1 VVDERFPSSEGLMV
15 TMSDDGVLR
24 LVIDRPD
31 KRNSLT
37 DDIVAAMTECVSTAG
52 RDESVRAILLTGA
65 GDHFCSGFDIVARNQ
80 GGGADGKQDRR
91 PRVGSIQRRVPELAH
106 RLIPLLASV
115 QVPVVA
121 VARGWAAGIGLH
133 LLLASDF
140 ALVADDARLW
150 EPFAER
156 GFTPDSGATWLLP
169 RRIGEVRAREV
180 LLLGRVL
187 SGAEAAE
194 WGMVHAAV
202 PGDDLER
209 VGDELVRTVAAGP
222 TVTLGFT
229 KWLLHVSAA
238 SPFDRQL
245 EHEALALELS
255 SRSEDFRE
263 GLAAF
268 KEKRSPRFSG
278 R

>member
-52 RDESVRAILLTGA
+52 RDESVRAILLSGA

-209 VGDELVRTVAAGP
+209 AGDELVRTVAAGP

>member
-1 VVDERFPSSEGLMV
+1 VATVSDE
-15 TMSDDGVLR
+15 DGILR

-37 DDIVAAMTECVSTAG
+37 DDIVATMTECVSTAG
-52 RDESVRAILLTGA
+52 RDESVRAIVLTGA
-65 GDHFCSGFDIVARNQ
+65 GDHFCSGFDIVARNEDR
-80 GGGADGKQDRR
+80 GGDGTQDGRTRPR
-91 PRVGSIQRRVPELAH
+91 PRVGSIQRRVPALAH
-106 RLIPLLASV
+106 RLIPLLATV
-115 QVPVVA
+115 QTPVVA

-133 LLLASDF
+133 LLLAADF
-140 ALVADDARLW
+140 ALVAEDARLW

-169 RRIGEVRAREV
+169 RRVGEVRAREI

-187 SGAEAAE
+187 SGTEAAQ
-194 WGMVHAAV
+194 WGMVHAAL
-202 PGDDLER
+202 PGP
-209 VGDELVRTVAAGP
+209 ELQGASEELLRTLAAGP

-263 GLAAF
+263 GLTAF
-268 KEKRSPRFSG
+268 KEKRPPRFSG

>member
-1 VVDERFPSSEGLMV
+1 MVDDGYPSSEGLV
-15 TMSDDGVLR
+15 ATVSDGILR

-37 DDIVAAMTECVSTAG
+37 DDIVAAMTECVSAGG

-65 GDHFCSGFDIVARNQ
+65 GEHFCSGFDIVARNEGR
-80 GGGADGKQDRR
+80 GGDGKQDRR
-91 PRVGSIQRRVPELAH
+91 PRVGSIQRRVPALAH

-133 LLLASDF
+133 LLLAADF
-140 ALVADDARLW
+140 ALVSEDARLW

-169 RRIGEVRAREV
+169 RRVGEVRAREV

-187 SGAEAAE
+187 SGTEAAA

-202 PGDDLER
+202 PAGDLDR
-209 VGDELVRTVAAGP
+209 AGDELLRTLAAGP

>member
-1 VVDERFPSSEGLMV
+1 MPTDGYPSCEGLV
-15 TMSDDGVLR
+15 ATMSDGVLR
-24 LVIDRPD
+24 LVVDRPE

-65 GDHFCSGFDIVARNQ
+65 GEHFCSGFDIVARNE
-80 GGGADGKQDRR
+80 DRDRR
-91 PRVGSIQRRVPELAH
+91 PRVGSIQRRVPALAH
-106 RLIPLLASV
+106 RLVPLLASV
-115 QVPVVA
+115 QTPVVV
-121 VARGWAAGIGLH
+121 VARGWVAGIGLH
-133 LLLASDF
+133 LLLAADF
-140 ALVADDARLW
+140 ALVAEDARLW
-150 EPFAER
+150 EPFSER

-169 RRIGEVRAREV
+169 RRVGDVRAREI

-187 SGAEAAE
+187 SGTEAAQ
-194 WGMVHAAV
+194 WGMVQAAV
-202 PGDDLER
+202 PGP
-209 VGDELVRTVAAGP
+209 ELDRAGEELLSTLASGP

-268 KEKRSPRFSG
+268 KEKRPPRFTG